1 MNNIKTTSL
10 LLSLMFILIVLLI
23 ISFMLGATNYSLQ
36 TVFDALFH
44 YSNKETH
51 HIIREIRIPRE
62 IAAVL
67 VGIALS
73 CSGAVMQAITK
84 NPLADPALL
93 GLNSGALLAISI
105 TLMVHP
111 GAHFLIL
118 MLAGFIGAVGGGMIV
133 LTIGMSNIGGF
144 NPIRIILAGAAVSA
158 FLTALA
164 QGIAIATK
172 TNQSITLWSSGGVA
186 GTTWQQIQI
195 AAPIIIVLVLIITL
209 FGRQLTVLNLGDSV
223 ATGLGI
229 NTTSLR
235 VIFSI
240 MTMIL
245 AGIAVAIVGSLAF
258 VGLMIPHMARFIVG
272 TDYRKIIPVASILG
286 GIFILLADIVARQL
300 GEAPVGAIVAL
311 VGVPYFIYLV
321 RKDERIL

>member
-105 TLMVHP
+105 TLMVYP

>member
-164 QGIAIATK
+164 QGIAIAAK